1 MTATAL
7 QASVRADSRR
17 LGFDFCAF
25 VPVGEASHAD
35 FFDVWIADGRAGEMA
50 YLERNR
56 EKRRFPTLLAE
67 PGAPPFQT
75 MIVLG
80 VD

>member
-1 MTATAL
+1 
-7 QASVRADSRR
+7 
-17 LGFDFCAF
+17 
-25 VPVGEASHAD
+25 
-35 FFDVWIADGRAGEMA
+35 
-50 YLERNR
+50 NR

-80 VD
+80 VDYHHFDLPAALRDDPSRGIVASYAWGDDYHEIIRPL